1 MNSESS
7 DETEGSV
14 VVPAI
19 DTASSVVC
27 LRSLGQRGIE
37 TIAIAE
43 NRDAPALRSKYCD
56 RAIEVPSPD
65 EDLLGYKEALV
76 ALASRPGV
84 RTIVPLREADTYV
97 LAKYREEFAE
107 YIPTP
112 WPSLEVLR
120 NAQDRVRLFEAAER
134 AGVPIPETRLLDTI
148 ENWDRDRIVK
158 ARYALLASAYI
169 DELTEHESQKG
180 ALTRHLDP
188 GVEPDVEA
196 MTAEMG
202 HVPITQEFVP
212 GSEYAV
218 WALCNEGEPIAIC
231 QRRRVRGFKYTG
243 GASVC
248 RQTMYDPE
256 LDSIGRALI
265 DELDWH
271 GPASIQFIKDDAT
284 GEYKL
289 MEVNPRFWASISCA
303 IAAGLDFPHLYWRF
317 AGGDPVRPEP
327 TYERGVATHLL
338 RGEAVYLLSVLREH
352 SPYVE
357 RPSFAGELREVLA
370 SIYEQPRFDYLSL
383 DDPRPFVRDL
393 RNVAAELV

>member
-1 MNSESS
+1 MNSEASEAS
-7 DETEGSV
+7 KGAV

-19 DTASSVVC
+19 DTASSTVC
-27 LRSLGQRGIE
+27 LRSLGRRGIE
-37 TIAIAE
+37 TIVVTE

-56 RAIEVPSPD
+56 RAIRVPSPE
-65 EDLLGYKEALV
+65 EDLLGYKDALV
-76 ALASRPGV
+76 DLASRPGV
-84 RTIVPLREADTYV
+84 RTIVPLQEADTYV

-107 YIPTP
+107 HVRTP

-134 AGVPIPETRLLDTI
+134 AGVPMPDTRLLDTI
-148 ENWDRDRIVK
+148 ESWDRDRIVK
-158 ARYALLASAYI
+158 ARYALLANAYI
-169 DELTEHESQKG
+169 EGVSERESRTE

-188 GVEPDVEA
+188 GVEPDIGA
-196 MTAEMG
+196 MTAEMD

-218 WALCNEGEPIAIC
+218 WALCERGEPIAIC

-256 LDSIGRALI
+256 LDSLGRALI

-289 MEVNPRFWASISCA
+289 MEVNPRFWASVSCGV
-303 IAAGLDFPHLYWRF
+303 AAGLDFPYLYWRF
-317 AGGDPVRPEP
+317 AGGEPVRPEP

-338 RGEAVYLLSVLREH
+338 RGEAVYLLSVLQES

-383 DDPRPFVRDL
+383 NDPRPFVRDL
-393 RNVAAELV
+393 RNAAAELV